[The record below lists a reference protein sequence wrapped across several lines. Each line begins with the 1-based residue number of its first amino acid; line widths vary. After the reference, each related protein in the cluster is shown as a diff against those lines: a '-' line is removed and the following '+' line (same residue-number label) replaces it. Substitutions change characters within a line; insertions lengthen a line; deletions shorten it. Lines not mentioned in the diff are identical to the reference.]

1 MPGLRKRSI
10 NLRGHAT
17 SLALEPAF
25 WEVIEDIARARK
37 ISLAGLIAGLD
48 DERGERLLA
57 SYCRLTALAHV
68 QCGSLKRHASRN
80 AA

>member
-17 SLALEPAF
+17 SVALEPAF
-25 WEVIEDIARARK
+25 WEVIENIARMRK
-37 ISLAGLIAGLD
+37 ISLAALIAELD
-48 DERGERLLA
+48 EGRGERLLA

-68 QCGSLKRHASRN
+68 QRGAIKRPIAKS